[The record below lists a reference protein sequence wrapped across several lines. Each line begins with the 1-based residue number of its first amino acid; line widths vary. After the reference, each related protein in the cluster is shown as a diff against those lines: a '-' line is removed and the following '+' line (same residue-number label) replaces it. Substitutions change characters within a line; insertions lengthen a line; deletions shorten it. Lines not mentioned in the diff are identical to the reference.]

1 MTKFVDVTV
10 TFNNGSS
17 VINKVEVN
25 KGKYASLQSKASTK
39 RTNLIARVALGKMT
53 QEDASKD
60 WVENVR
66 TPWINMVSDP
76 LKASYPEEVRNLIT
90 DIRPV
95 TTGLDLE
102 IPAQDVQ

>member
-17 VINKVEVN
+17 IINKVEVN

-39 RTNLIARVALGKMT
+39 RTNLIARVALGKIT
-53 QEDASKD
+53 QEDATKD
-60 WVENVR
+60 WTENVR
-66 TPWINMVSDP
+66 TPWINMVSEP
-76 LKASYPEEVRNLIT
+76 VNAAYPEEVRNLIT

-95 TTGLDLE
+95 TTGLDIE
-102 IPAQDVQ
+102 FSAE